1 MEINGVPLHPLVVH
15 AAVVFTPLAA
25 LGALAYV
32 VPRFRSALRWPLLVV
47 TVLALASVFVA
58 VASGEDLLES
68 RGIESPLLETHEERA
83 ELLRTVM
90 IGFTLVV
97 AAAVALLP
105 RRSRDGAPSATR
117 SAVLTLPLTLLLVVG
132 AVAVTVLVVLTGD
145 AGAQSVW
152 G

>member
-15 AAVVFTPLAA
+15 AAVVLTPLAA
-25 LGALAYV
+25 LTALAYV
-32 VPRFRSALRWPLLVV
+32 VPRFRASLRWPLLVV

-68 RGIESPLLETHEERA
+68 RGMESPLIETHEERA

-97 AAAVALLP
+97 AAAVAVLP
-105 RRSRDGAPSATR
+105 RRGRDGAATASR
-117 SAVLTLPLTLLLVVG
+117 SAVLTLPVTLLLVVG
-132 AVAVTVLVVLTGD
+132 AIAVTGLVVLTGD
-145 AGAQSVW
+145 AGARSVW